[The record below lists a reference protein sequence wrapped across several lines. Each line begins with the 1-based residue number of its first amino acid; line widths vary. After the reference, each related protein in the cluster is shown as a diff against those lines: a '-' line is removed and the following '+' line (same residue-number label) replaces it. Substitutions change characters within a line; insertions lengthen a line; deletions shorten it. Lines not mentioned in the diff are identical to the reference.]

1 MELIMEELK
10 SLRKE
15 IAQSKQPQN
24 TFFELPEGIHLPL
37 KSVEEID
44 SMEKNLEVS
53 QTLFGNPKGP
63 VELGN
68 PNTCA
73 ETKLCLNFI
82 LFRLK
87 K

>member
-37 KSVEEID
+37 KSIEEID
-44 SMEKNLEVS
+44 SMEKVWRINV
-53 QTLFGNPKGP
+53 
-63 VELGN
+63 
-68 PNTCA
+68 
-73 ETKLCLNFI
+73 
-82 LFRLK
+82 
-87 K
+87 

>member
-37 KSVEEID
+37 KSIEEID
-44 SMEKNLEVS
+44 SMEKSLEDKRV
-53 QTLFGNPKGP
+53 
-63 VELGN
+63 
-68 PNTCA
+68 
-73 ETKLCLNFI
+73 
-82 LFRLK
+82 
-87 K
+87 